1 MPCRWH
7 CSGVRDHRTI
17 SFGGQYCSADY
28 QALLKRHNLR
38 GSMIAKDC
46 CFDHACEEIFF
57 HSLKVECIH
66 GELFISWETIRATVF
81 SVYNRWRRHSGCGA
95 LVLNNLKTRTSLR
108 AVHITWVRSPLL
120 TVSGRKE
127 TELI

>member
-1 MPCRWH
+1 MTW
-7 CSGVRDHRTI
+7 V
-17 SFGGQYCSADY
+17 
-28 QALLKRHNLR
+28 
-38 GSMIAKDC
+38 GS
-46 CFDHACEEIFF
+46 IFF

-66 GELFISWETIRATVF
+66 GELFISWETIWATVF

-120 TVSGRKE
+120 TMSGRKE